1 MKRGFQYAALFTFM
15 LVFSNCE
22 KKAPNIIYDGRYK
35 KEIAQVRK
43 EASVYMM
50 LNNIPGATFAISM
63 DGKIIY
69 SEGIGLASKDL
80 EVPAT
85 RKTKFRIGEL
95 SELFTSLIYQMMVE
109 DGTLHPDSSV
119 QHYIPD
125 FPISDFKGSTYKITL
140 NQLVNH
146 SSGIRQQNKN
156 EQVWSRTN
164 VTLQNSIDNF
174 KNESLD
180 SEPGWYQSQSSSN
193 YLLLGAI
200 MEKASGKH
208 FPELLR
214 EYVTDTLK
222 LENTEVDNP
231 FRTVIGRTDF
241 FDFNLVAQ
249 VVNSTFRDMRYRAPS
264 DGILS
269 NAEDLVRFGNAI
281 FNSDLI
287 SEQIKERIFLTTE
300 LRGEFPPTIA
310 NGWIVQKNKNDEFYY
325 GKVGG
330 VTGGGAVLLLIPD
343 KKMVIAV
350 TVNLTSTDEIPVFR
364 IFNPFLNENNE
375 DIEKKKTQ

>member
-1 MKRGFQYAALFTFM
+1 MFL
-15 LVFSNCE
+15 LSNCE

-125 FPISDFKGSTYKITL
+125 FPLSDFKGSTYKITL

-222 LENTEVDNP
+222 LVNTEVDNP

-281 FNSDLI
+281 LNSDLI

-310 NGWIVQKNKNDEFYY
+310 NGWIVQKNKNDEFFY

-375 DIEKKKTQ
+375 DIEKKKTK

>member
-1 MKRGFQYAALFTFM
+1 MKRGFQYLAIFALMF
-15 LVFSNCE
+15 LLSNCE
-22 KKAPNIIYDGRYK
+22 KKTENIIYDSRYK
-35 KEIAQVRK
+35 KEIAEIRK
-43 EASVYMM
+43 EASIYMM
-50 LNNIPGATFAISM
+50 LNNIPGASFAISK
-63 DGKIIY
+63 DEKIIY

-95 SELFTSLIYQMMVE
+95 SELFTALIYQMMVE
-109 DGTLHPDSSV
+109 DGTLHPDSTI
-119 QHYIPD
+119 QHYLPD
-125 FPISDFKGSTYKITL
+125 FPESDFKGYNYKITL

-146 SSGIRQQNKN
+146 SSGIREQNKS
-156 EQVWSRTN
+156 EQSWSGAN
-164 VTLQNSIDNF
+164 VTLQNSLDNF

-208 FPELLR
+208 FPDLLR
-214 EYVTDTLK
+214 EYLTDTLK
-222 LENTEVDNP
+222 LLNTEVDNP

-249 VVNSTFRDMRYRAPS
+249 VVNSTFRDMRYRAPA

-281 FNSDLI
+281 LYSELI
-287 SEQIKERIFLTTE
+287 SNKIKERIFVPTDL
-300 LRGEFPPTIA
+300 LGEFPPTIA

-330 VTGGGAVLLLIPD
+330 VTGGGAVLLLIPA
-343 KKMVIAV
+343 KKIVIAI
-350 TVNLTSTDEIPVFR
+350 TVNLTSSEEIPVFR
-364 IFNPFLNENNE
+364 IFNPFLQENSDDN
-375 DIEKKKTQ
+375 

>member
-1 MKRGFQYAALFTFM
+1 MKRGFQYLAIFALMF
-15 LVFSNCE
+15 LLSNCE
-22 KKAPNIIYDGRYK
+22 KKTQNIIYDSRYK
-35 KEIAQVRK
+35 KEIAEIRK
-43 EASVYMM
+43 EASIYMM
-50 LNNIPGATFAISM
+50 LNNIPGASFAISK
-63 DGKIIY
+63 DEKIIY

-95 SELFTSLIYQMMVE
+95 SELFTALIYQMMME
-109 DGTLHPDSSV
+109 GGTLYPDSTV
-119 QHYIPD
+119 QHYLPD
-125 FPISDFKGSTYKITL
+125 FPESDFKGYNYKITL

-146 SSGIRQQNKN
+146 SSGIREQNKS
-156 EQVWSRTN
+156 EQSWSGAN
-164 VTLQNSIDNF
+164 VTLQNSLDNF

-208 FPELLR
+208 FPDLLK
-214 EYVTDTLK
+214 EYLTDTLK
-222 LENTEVDNP
+222 LLNTEVDNP

-249 VVNSTFRDMRYRAPS
+249 VVNSTFRDMRYRAPA

-281 FNSDLI
+281 LYSELI
-287 SEQIKERIFLTTE
+287 SNKIKERIFVPTDL
-300 LRGEFPPTIA
+300 LGEFPPTIA

-330 VTGGGAVLLLIPD
+330 VTGGGAVLLLIPA
-343 KKMVIAV
+343 KKIVIAI
-350 TVNLTSTDEIPVFR
+350 TVNLTSSEEIPVFR
-364 IFNPFLNENNE
+364 IFNPFLQENSDDN
-375 DIEKKKTQ
+375 

>member
-1 MKRGFQYAALFTFM
+1 MKRGFQYAALFVFM
-15 LVFSNCE
+15 LVLSNCE
-22 KKAPNIIYDGRYK
+22 KKAPNIIYDSRYK

-109 DGTLHPDSSV
+109 DGSLYPDSSV

-125 FPISDFKGSTYKITL
+125 FPLSDFKGSTYKITL

-222 LENTEVDNP
+222 LLNTEVDNP

-287 SEQIKERIFLTTE
+287 SKQIKDRIFVPTE
-300 LRGEFPPTIA
+300 LLGEFPPAIA
-310 NGWIVQKNKNDEFYY
+310 NGWIVQKNKNDEFFY

-375 DIEKKKTQ
+375 DI